1 MGSLDSS
8 RWQAAGNC
16 LPNSLE
22 ITFMRA
28 EFLSERLHQLI
39 ERQHGLRAVLRGAH
53 MPSHAVSEA
62 ARMLRA
68 TAHEI
73 EVLADD
79 CDQQQARAA
88 ASGRTSLSE

>member
-1 MGSLDSS
+1 
-8 RWQAAGNC
+8 
-16 LPNSLE
+16 
-22 ITFMRA
+22 MRA

-39 ERQHGLRAVLRGAH
+39 ERQQGLRSILRGAH
-53 MPSHAVSEA
+53 MPCHAVTEA

-79 CDQQQARAA
+79 CDEQQSKAA
-88 ASGRTSLSE
+88 AIERKGLGA